1 MSKKAVAD
9 AYVNLI
15 PSAEG
20 FQDGI
25 EKAINEGTSKGSKS
39 AIGMLSNLGTGFAMG
54 IGQAAFG
61 AVSEL
66 SSKVVEVAQSSI
78 NSYKEYEQLIG
89 GTETL
94 FGNAANYVEEY
105 ADAAFKSAGLSANEY
120 LNTVNGMAA
129 ALNQATGSE
138 WQSARLANQAVIDM
152 ADNANKMGTSME
164 MIQNAY
170 NGFSKQN
177 FTMLDNLKLG
187 YGGTKQE
194 MERLLEDA
202 EKLSGVEYNMDSY
215 ADIVSA
221 IHVIQQEMG
230 IAGTTQKEATETIEG
245 SLNMV
250 KSAWDN
256 LIAGLGKD
264 DADLGGLIDKLL
276 NSVFG
281 TDSDKGFLDNLLP
294 RIETVVGGVQEFATQ
309 LITRLPGIAEEMLP
323 VLSNMLLNMVN
334 NSIEALSNNLD
345 SIIESLQSVFE
356 NIITTAI
363 TLVTA
368 VIQMLPSILDMAL
381 SIIIALANGLV
392 ESIPTLIPTII
403 DVVLTIVDVIL
414 DNLPLILNA
423 AVDIILALAE
433 GIIENLPQISLAI
446 NKVMYQ
452 IIATIVSM
460 LPQIIE
466 IAVKIVFTLIGS
478 MAKAIAEFISSDFW
492 NDALNDIIYSFT
504 DIDWAGIGMNCLEG
518 IAAGFD
524 KGMTKLAESVVKIVD
539 NVKNLFTSGFD
550 IHSPSKL
557 FENYGEMID
566 EGLAIGMNS
575 GKSVTA
581 TQRLSEEV
589 IDNFNPSVRAAGA
602 GGGNITIPVYIGND
616 LIQTIV
622 VDALNMANYRSGGR

>member
-94 FGNAANYVEEY
+94 FGNAANYVEDY

-129 ALNQATGSE
+129 ALNQSTGSE

-164 MIQNAY
+164 MNAY

-363 TLVTA
+363 SLVTA
-368 VIQMLPSILDMAL
+368 VIQMLPNILDMAL

-478 MAKAIAEFISSDFW
+478 MAKAIADFISSDFW
-492 NDALNDIIYSFT
+492 NEALNDIIYSFT
-504 DIDWAGIGMNCLEG
+504 DIDWAGIGMSCLEG
-518 IAAGFD
+518 MAEGFD
-524 KGMTKLAESVVKIVD
+524 KGMTKLAESAIKIVD
-539 NVKNLFTSGFD
+539 NVKGLFTSGFD

-575 GKSVTA
+575 GKSVRA
-581 TQRLSEEV
+581 TQRLSDDV
-589 IDNFNPSVRAAGA
+589 VDNFNPSVAAAGA
-602 GGGNITIPVYIGND
+602 GGGNITIPVYIGNE